1 MSVFQLFTPHT
12 GEKVELS
19 LRRHPIVFLAPI
31 ATFLIMAAIPFAA
44 KQVIFG
50 GTLPPLPH
58 PFMDIGLKLLMAI
71 YYLGIWIFF
80 FSQFTDYYL
89 DINIVTNDRIIDI
102 NQKGLFGRSIAE
114 LDLTRVQDVHSEIKG
129 IIPTLLSYGS
139 VEIQTAANEENF
151 HFEQVPHPHKVRQ
164 RILELAA
171 LDRKR
176 EAREIMDHAK
186 PTDAAAAGHNEM
198 KNQGLG

>member
-1 MSVFQLFTPHT
+1 MSLSQLFTPHT
-12 GEKVELS
+12 GEKLEFS
-19 LRRHPIVFLAPI
+19 LRRHPIVFVGPVFV
-31 ATFLIMAAIPFAA
+31 FLLLAAIPYVA
-44 KQVIFG
+44 KAVIFSDAPL
-50 GTLPPLPH
+50 TLPH
-58 PFMDIGLKLLMAI
+58 PFLDIGLKLLVSV

-102 NQKGLFGRSIAE
+102 NQKGLFGRSVAE
-114 LDLTRVQDVHSEIKG
+114 LDLTRVQDVHSTIKG
-129 IIPTLLSYGS
+129 IIPTMLNFGT
-139 VEIQTAANEENF
+139 VEVQTAATEENF
-151 HFEQVPHPHKVRQ
+151 VFEQIHDPHKVRQ

-176 EAREIMDHAK
+176 EAREVMGKENVDV
-186 PTDAAAAGHNEM
+186 AAAGHNEM